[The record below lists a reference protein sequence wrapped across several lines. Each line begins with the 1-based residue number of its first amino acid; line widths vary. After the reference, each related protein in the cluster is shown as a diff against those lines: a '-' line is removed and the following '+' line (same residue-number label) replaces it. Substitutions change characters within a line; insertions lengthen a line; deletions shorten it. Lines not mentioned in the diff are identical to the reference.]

1 MAISVTLNGGGSI
14 IAWQT
19 PSGISF
25 QRFTADHR
33 PIGDVTS
40 VATGPTAWL
49 SAQAL
54 ANGGFSIIWNVN
66 ASTVPTV
73 QSYDAAGAA
82 SGSTFSI
89 GTPPSAD
96 IAFTS
101 RASAQTADVF
111 SPASTPLLDGG
122 YVTASLG
129 HADNNVNLP
138 VVRVQR
144 YDAAGTPLGADFE
157 IQGSLD
163 QFTNPKIVPMAD
175 GGYVVSFLHITGHS
189 SSLDVARFDANGT
202 VLGQT
207 TPILFAGGIAFPGVL
222 THTVAALPNGGFV
235 VCWTTSADNQM
246 HSREYNSAAQAT
258 SAEHVLGDATTSTA
272 ATIDVFSDGDY
283 VVSWSYP
290 SGTAFATFTTAGSP
304 TPAADND
311 LITTIAP
318 TYMLPVG
325 PHDVTLIRNGAQ
337 SVIGNVLNNIITS
350 NDYVSTLNGHAGNDT
365 LITGHNANILTGG
378 PGADVFK
385 FLYLPWNNTGHV
397 TDFASGTDRL
407 DFSALFAAVG
417 YGGGNPLSD
426 GYVRLQ
432 LDGAGGTRILFD
444 SDGNGPG
451 SSLVLVTTLDHIAST
466 ALTTTQ
472 LFNPSSG
479 PPPPPPPPPTGG
491 QTFTA
496 NNTRDQ
502 ILVGGTGDDTFYTGH
517 NSVVLTGDGGADRYV
532 FQYVPWN
539 NTGHI
544 TDFALG
550 IDRLDFTAL
559 FAAAHY
565 TGTNPLADG
574 YIRFESDGHGGTR
587 VLFDSD
593 GPGGSP
599 WPFLITTLDHL
610 SPTGLTATQLFS
622 SGGTPPPPPPPT
634 SGQTLTGND
643 TRGQILTGGSGDD
656 LFYAGHNSVVM
667 TGDGGADRYVFQ
679 YLPWN
684 GARITDF
691 ASGSDVLDLRPLFS
705 ASHYAGTN
713 PIGDGY
719 LRFESDG
726 AGGTNVMFD
735 PDGPATGNR
744 WAFTIVTLDHVQPNG
759 VHTGDWLY
767 A

>member
-1 MAISVTLNGGGSI
+1 MAVSVTLTGGTSI

-19 PSGISF
+19 TSGISF

-40 VATGPTAWL
+40 IATGPTAWL

-54 ANGGFSIIWNVN
+54 TNGGFSIIWNAT
-66 ASTVPTV
+66 ASTTPTA
-73 QSYDAAGAA
+73 QSYNAAGAA
-82 SGSTFSI
+82 SGATFSI
-89 GTPPSAD
+89 STPPSAD

-101 RASAQTADVF
+101 RASIQTADVF

-129 HADNNVNLP
+129 PADNNANLP
-138 VVRVQR
+138 AVHVQR
-144 YDAAGTPLGADFE
+144 YDAAGTPLGAHYE
-157 IQGSLD
+157 IRGSLD
-163 QFTNPKIVPMAD
+163 QFSNLKIVPMAD
-175 GGYVVSFLHITGHS
+175 GGYVVSYLHITGHS
-189 SSLDVARFDANGT
+189 SSLDLARFNANGA
-202 VLGQT
+202 VLGQAE
-207 TPILFAGGIAFPGVL
+207 PILFAGGIAFPSVL
-222 THTVAALPNGGFV
+222 THSIAALPNGGFV

-246 HSREYNSAAQAT
+246 HSREYNAAAQAT
-258 SAEHVLGDATTSTA
+258 SAEHVLGEATTSAA
-272 ATIDVFSDGDY
+272 ATIDVFPDGDY

-290 SGTAFATFTTAGSP
+290 SGTAFVTFTTAGSP
-304 TPAADND
+304 APAADND

-325 PHDVTLIRNGAQ
+325 PHDVTLIRNGVQ
-337 SVIGNVLNNIITS
+337 SVTGNLLDNIITS
-350 NDYVSTLNGHAGNDT
+350 NDYVSTLNGQAGNDT

-378 PGADVFK
+378 PGADIFK

-397 TDFASGTDRL
+397 TDFALGTDKL
-407 DFSALFAAVG
+407 DFSALLAAVG
-417 YGGGNPLSD
+417 YSGSNPLSD

-451 SSLVLVTTLDHIAST
+451 TSLVLVTTLDHIAST
-466 ALTTTQ
+466 ALTATQ

-479 PPPPPPPPPTGG
+479 PPPPPPPPPPTGG

-502 ILVGGTGDDTFYTGH
+502 ILVGGTGDDIFYTGH

-532 FQYVPWN
+532 FQYLPWN

-544 TDFALG
+544 TDFTLG
-550 IDRLDFTAL
+550 IDKLDFTAL
-559 FAAAHY
+559 FAASGY
-565 TGTNPLADG
+565 TGSNPVADG
-574 YIRFESDGHGGTR
+574 YVIFQSDGLGGSR
-587 VLFDSD
+587 ILFDAD
-593 GPGGSP
+593 GPGGNP
-599 WPFLITTLDHL
+599 WAILVTTLDHVA
-610 SPTGLTATQLFS
+610 PTGRTAQELFAS
-622 SGGTPPPPPPPT
+622 VNPPPPPPT
-634 SGQTLTGND
+634 GGQTLSGND

-656 LFYAGHNSVVM
+656 LFYAGHNSAVM

-684 GARITDF
+684 GGHITDF

-726 AGGTNVMFD
+726 AGGTKIMFD
-735 PDGPATGNR
+735 PDGAATGNP
-744 WAFTIVTLDHVQPNG
+744 WAFTIVTLDHVQPSG